1 MLSRQ
6 QSSESLAMSATVSW
20 KSVVAEKQKLT
31 ERLVELEQQLLNLS
45 VVELAVVSKLES
57 GIQSAVEELRE
68 KTVQL
73 EQKLSV
79 MELVLQELQQKKVE
93 LEQQQEQLHEGS
105 GSDRPTGRGSVKR
118 PFQQSSEV
126 VESGER

>member
-45 VVELAVVSKLES
+45 VVELAVVSELES

-118 PFQQSSEV
+118 GFKESSEV

>member
-1 MLSRQ
+1 MLRRQ

-118 PFQQSSEV
+118 GFKESSEV

>member
-31 ERLVELEQQLLNLS
+31 KRLVELEQQLLNLS

-73 EQKLSV
+73 EQKLAV
-79 MELVLQELQQKKVE
+79 VELAIQELQQKKVE
-93 LEQQQEQLHEGS
+93 LEEQFQEGS

-118 PFQQSSEV
+118 GFKESSEV

>member
-73 EQKLSV
+73 EQKLAV
-79 MELVLQELQQKKVE
+79 VELAIQELQQKKVE
-93 LEQQQEQLHEGS
+93 LEEQFQEGS

-118 PFQQSSEV
+118 GFKESSEV